1 MLVSRSCSSIYVR
14 GISKALYSYA
24 LFIDVIMVLV
34 KGFVNQSHPSD
45 CINIINYELR
55 LLREVIMRNN
65 EHSWMLT
72 DSIVL
77 LTCDLGMQ
85 NNLLIHLPTLD

>member
-45 CINIINYELR
+45 CININYELR

-77 LTCDLGMQ
+77 LTCDFGMQ
-85 NNLLIHLPTLD
+85 NNILIYLPTFN